1 MEITGQVVCSPL
13 RAVKEQY
20 SVKSEEEVGKQ
31 KSTKGGWKTMPFI
44 LGNESCANLALTSLH
59 ANLVV
64 FLTTEYNKD
73 RLTAAIIATIWGGS
87 NLLSPL
93 MGAYLADSYL
103 GSGMKSSALAF
114 GAEQFDNE
122 DDGGRKE
129 QERFFDWYFCIGT
142 ISIMVGLTL
151 LVYIQSVIDWRL
163 GFGLA
168 TILMIISTGFF
179 LLGTKHYV
187 KMSPEGSPLREYA
200 QVMVASFRKRN
211 LAVPSN
217 PREFYGTH
225 LEKGPVLNL
234 YLTDQLNFFNRAAI
248 IKKEDFEENGSEPN
262 PWKLCTVKKIQELKS
277 VISVLPVWSSGIVAS
292 FMLMGSSHTYMVYQA
307 LHMNRNLGSLLV
319 PASSYIIFS
328 MLATSIWLPLYERVV
343 LPFFRRLTKR
353 EEGISV
359 MERIGTGL
367 VISVQAMTVAALVE
381 VKRRQ
386 SSNPISAFWLGP
398 QYTLIGL
405 AEAFYAIGMIEFFY
419 ERFPKSMSS
428 TAAAL
433 FWCSMGI
440 GLLLNSVVF
449 KVVHKATGE
458 SGKQAWLPENL
469 DQGHLEYYYC
479 FCVGLGVLNFIYFL
493 VCSRGVKYVE
503 TDGKNII
510 TKGKEGRLEFSA

>member
-103 GSGMKSSALAF
+103 G
-114 GAEQFDNE
+114 
-122 DDGGRKE
+122 
-129 QERFFDWYFCIGT
+129 
-142 ISIMVGLTL
+142 
-151 LVYIQSVIDWRL
+151 
-163 GFGLA
+163 
-168 TILMIISTGFF
+168 
-179 LLGTKHYV
+179 
-187 KMSPEGSPLREYA
+187 
-200 QVMVASFRKRN
+200 
-211 LAVPSN
+211 
-217 PREFYGTH
+217 
-225 LEKGPVLNL
+225 
-234 YLTDQLNFFNRAAI
+234 RAAI